1 MSFAQKLAAMVA
13 KLLMVVIRAYQMLIS
28 PLLGAHCR
36 FEPSCSVFCHDAIA
50 AHGPI
55 KGTRLGLR
63 RLLRC
68 HPWGDHGYDPVPPEQ
83 P

>member
-1 MSFAQKLAAMVA
+1 LSPGQKVA
-13 KLLMVVIRAYQMLIS
+13 TVSARILMGLIRIYQIALS

-36 FEPSCSVFCHDAIA
+36 FAPSCSVFCHEAIA
-50 AHGPI
+50 LHGPI
-55 KGTRLGLR
+55 RGTRLGLR

-68 HPWGDHGYDPVPPEQ
+68 HPWGDHGYDPVPPEK

>member
-1 MSFAQKLAAMVA
+1 MSFLNKAET
-13 KLLMVVIRAYQMLIS
+13 VITTILTGFIRFYQIALS

-36 FEPSCSVFCHDAIA
+36 FAPSCSTFCHDAIA
-50 AHGPI
+50 VHGPI